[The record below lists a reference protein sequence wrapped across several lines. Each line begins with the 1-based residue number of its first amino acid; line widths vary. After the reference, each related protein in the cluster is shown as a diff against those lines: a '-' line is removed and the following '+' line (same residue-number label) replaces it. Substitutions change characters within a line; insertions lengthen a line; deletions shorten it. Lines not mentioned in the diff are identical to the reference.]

1 MDKDVEKLCC
11 DVAGA
16 VVGGCSAAL
25 VKKALGVYLP
35 ADLMKSMRP
44 WAYSLGV
51 YGIGSAVG
59 FGVGAAVGKDVEAII
74 DIVSSIRLGVRKAV
88 YDHKAT
94 AKINGKEVED
104 GGNSDADAGQQQS
117 EAE

>member
-1 MDKDVEKLCC
+1 MKEDTKKLCC

-35 ADLMKSMRP
+35 ADLMKNMRP
-44 WAYSLGV
+44 WVYSLGV

-59 FGVGAAVGKDVEAII
+59 FGVGTAVGKDVGDVI
-74 DIVSSIRLGVRKAV
+74 DIVSNIRLGVKKAMNDYKV
-88 YDHKAT
+88 T
-94 AKINGKEVED
+94 VKINDGKEADD
-104 GGNSDADAGQQQS
+104 GGSSDAGQQQS